1 MQITDVKIRKII
13 VSDNPMKAV
22 VSIVVNDSIAIH
34 DIKIIEVSGKQFVAF
49 CSQQDKQGN
58 YRDIVHPISE
68 KARKI
73 DSDAV
78 LPVYQEKLAE
88 YIIKTA
94 QC

>member
-1 MQITDVKIRKII
+1 VID
-13 VSDNPMKAV
+13 DA
-22 VSIVVNDSIAIH
+22 IAIH
-34 DIKIIEVSGKQFVAF
+34 DIKIIETSGNQFVAF

-68 KARKI
+68 QARKTV
-73 DSDAV
+73 SDAV
-78 LPVYQEKLAE
+78 LPVYEKELAK